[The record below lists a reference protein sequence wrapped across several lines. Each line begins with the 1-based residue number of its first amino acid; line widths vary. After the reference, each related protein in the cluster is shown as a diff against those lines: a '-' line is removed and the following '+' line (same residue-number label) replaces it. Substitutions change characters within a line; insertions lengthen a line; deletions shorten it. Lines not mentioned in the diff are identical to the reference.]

1 MCCLTTLLIDK
12 FTQTRT
18 DREDV
23 TRHND
28 EDRIWIELTEI
39 NGIMNGKIYTEVFH
53 NF

>member
-1 MCCLTTLLIDK
+1 MCCLTTLLIDT

-28 EDRIWIELTEI
+28 EESIWIELTEI
-39 NGIMNGKIYTEVFH
+39 NWIMNGKLYTEVFH